1 MAKNNF
7 LDFIS
12 QVDSL
17 RSNYIPDSDKYSPMV
32 VQCRL
37 GDGRTGVFI
46 LADLMIAHLQ
56 TSTRQVSITYQ
67 IEVNKYLC
75 YE

>member
-1 MAKNNF
+1 
-7 LDFIS
+7 
-12 QVDSL
+12 
-17 RSNYIPDSDKYSPMV
+17 MV